1 MEAKNKE
8 ENDDVLSILMRLAG
22 LKYVVHG
29 ILFKFCL
36 AGMSEND
43 LFGSD
48 ANAMKTAG
56 NELKALVSIFNAG
69 VASGNAEN
77 AEIRNLRL
85 PLMSLVDFRGGKR
98 ESLFLCL

>member
-1 MEAKNKE
+1 MEVQGKKKKRFFSFNFFFQ
-8 ENDDVLSILMRLAG
+8 G

-69 VASGNAEN
+69 VGSGNCEN

-85 PLMSLVDFRGGKR
+85 PLMCLVDFRGANVHCCACA
-98 ESLFLCL
+98 FF